1 MSGNCLPVATER
13 FSGGI
18 DGKDRE
24 GIFRKGQIHYRPVVY
39 EQPSSGLRDDSWLPV
54 SPEHCFWQAS
64 SLSGHSGYRKPR
76 RSSFSPRTL
85 LRLVLPKKCLSGCGK
100 PVAPLAAEV
109 SPSRFGD
116 RWTNND
122 RCWLPDP
129 SYHHHVEEPSWKFGG
144 AMMSR
149 GERALHRRKAAMECS
164 VSPNVGSERPVGIM
178 PLPITE
184 PHSNTRNCGTAR
196 RWFCLR
202 QRAEATGPCPSWC
215 CGCTVHPGRAC
226 RLGGP
231 RRTS

>member
-149 GERALHRRKAAMECS
+149 GERALHRRKAAMECWS
-164 VSPNVGSERPVGIM
+164 LRTSD
-178 PLPITE
+178 
-184 PHSNTRNCGTAR
+184 R
-196 RWFCLR
+196 RDQLESCR
-202 QRAEATGPCPSWC
+202 CPSRSRIVIHATAVRHDD
-215 CGCTVHPGRAC
+215 GFASDKGLKRRGLALPGAVVVRFTQVV
-226 RLGGP
+226 LVG
-231 RRTS
+231 